1 MLRLR
6 NKYLQQINSSIENM
20 PITILIGARQT
31 GKTSLLKTQKTNL
44 SVVTFDGQL
53 LETNLLFSKVSDII
67 ATLKIKL
74 NEQIKGLLIID
85 EFQMINNIS
94 PTLKILAD
102 NYKQLKILCSGSSS
116 LDIVQRVEESLAGR
130 VRMLNI
136 YSLSFSESILFHDA
150 NLFEE
155 YKKYSIK
162 TPTNV
167 ISSEIKNKLDEQLIF
182 GGMPRVNLIKNQ
194 KEKIQILNDIYKT
207 YLLRDV
213 KSYVK
218 NTDSVG
224 FNKLLRLLALQIGN
238 LVNVNEL
245 SRNTGLTYNKCEE
258 YIYLLEQ
265 MYIIKLVEPYAVN
278 QRKVIKKMKKVFFLD
293 LGIRNIIA
301 QNFNKPEFRNDNG
314 ALFENFVYLELL
326 KKIDSYASINFYRT
340 RDGTEVDFVVNNML
354 EKISFEVKYKKL
366 QKPIMYKGLT
376 NFNKLEN
383 IKKSYVVNIEL
394 NTQRENINYIPGIL
408 LEKTD
413 N

>member
-1 MLRLR
+1 
-6 NKYLQQINSSIENM
+6 M
-20 PITILIGARQT
+20 PITILMGARQT

-44 SVVTFDGQL
+44 PAVMFDGQL
-53 LETNLLFSKVSDII
+53 PETNLLFSKVTDII
-67 ATLKIKL
+67 EILKIKL
-74 NEQIKGLLIID
+74 NEEISGLLIID

-94 PTLKILAD
+94 STLKILVD

-116 LDIVQRVEESLAGR
+116 LDIVQKVEESLAGR

-136 YSLSFSESILFHDA
+136 YSLSFSESILFNDA
-150 NLFEE
+150 DLFNE
-155 YKKYSIK
+155 YEKYTIK
-162 TPTNV
+162 TSINV
-167 ISSEIKNKLDEQLIF
+167 VSNEIKNKLDEQLVF
-182 GGMPRVNLIKNQ
+182 GGMPRVNLVKDP

-213 KSYVK
+213 KTYVK
-218 NTDSVG
+218 NKDSVG
-224 FNKLLRLLALQIGN
+224 FNKLLRLLALQIGS
-238 LVNVNEL
+238 LVNINEL
-245 SRNTGLTYNKCEE
+245 SRNAGLSYNRCEE

-265 MYIIKLVEPYAVN
+265 MYIIKLIEPYATN

-293 LGIRNIIA
+293 LGIRNIII
-301 QNFNKPEFRNDNG
+301 QNFNDSEFRNDNG

-340 RDGTEVDFVVNNML
+340 RDGVEVDFIVNNMF

-366 QKPIMYKGLT
+366 QKPVIYKGLM

-408 LEKTD
+408 LEKMD